1 MSSYG
6 LLYEHSFLKVNCTAN
21 GVIPVPRHWFLQSH
35 RKRFSML
42 VCLLTSK
49 LSWIPDWDD
58 IFAVFNKNK
67 CSYSCGMNRSIA
79 IAYTNN

>member
-1 MSSYG
+1 
-6 LLYEHSFLKVNCTAN
+6 
-21 GVIPVPRHWFLQSH
+21 
-35 RKRFSML
+35 ML

-58 IFAVFNKNK
+58 IFVVFNKNK
-67 CSYSCGMNRSIA
+67 CSYSCGMNRGIA